1 MWADN
6 IKFVKD
12 IIDGKYQKIDSAAN
26 EASKNT
32 ISVFKHKT
40 PINPKQ
46 MNENAETLLK
56 DPNCQ
61 KSREHFLS
69 AMRVLELV
77 QIGEIEMLLETITGV
92 SEFIQVD

>member
-26 EASKNT
+26 EASKDKSLHPCH
-32 ISVFKHKT
+32 IH
-40 PINPKQ
+40 PKQ

-69 AMRVLELV
+69 ARRVLELV

-92 SEFIQVD
+92 SEVEQTFHF